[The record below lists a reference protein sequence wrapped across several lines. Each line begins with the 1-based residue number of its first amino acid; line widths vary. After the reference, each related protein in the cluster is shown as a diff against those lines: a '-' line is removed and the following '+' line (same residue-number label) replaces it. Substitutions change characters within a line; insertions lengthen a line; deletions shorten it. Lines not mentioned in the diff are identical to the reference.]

1 MEKAA
6 RTRMFKHIFG
16 LLVLLQTLEQMNVRG
31 ETGFIV
37 KKETYSSDKLISIL
51 SWLMRQLYS
60 NINKTSVKA
69 VVIISIANTDSGLTT
84 FTGFLHCH
92 KINSNI
98 ETKQVLCF
106 RKNGLFPH
114 LCPWQ
119 NHAFWRKSEMETWKQ
134 LMKNPGEDL
143 HKVFSSIIFS
153 LRRLMV
159 LFCQAHCRWRLQQ

>member
-1 MEKAA
+1 
-6 RTRMFKHIFG
+6 
-16 LLVLLQTLEQMNVRG
+16 MNVRG

-98 ETKQVLCF
+98 ETNQVLCF
-106 RKNGLFPH
+106 QKNGLSPH

-119 NHAFWRKSEMETWKQ
+119 NHAFWR
-134 LMKNPGEDL
+134 
-143 HKVFSSIIFS
+143 
-153 LRRLMV
+153 
-159 LFCQAHCRWRLQQ
+159 